1 MAAELLDG
9 RETAKAVRARVADE
23 VDAVKESFR
32 RPGLGVVLV
41 GDDPASHSYVRGK
54 ERACEEVGIHSE
66 EVRLSAEVSEAQVIE
81 TVEGFNA
88 NDRID
93 GILVQLPLPKH
104 MNDRTVLES
113 IDLSKDVDGLNRGSL
128 GSLLLGEDGFIP
140 CTPYGVLELLRHYEI
155 TTSGKHVV
163 VVGRSTLV
171 GKSLANLLL
180 RRGDYGDATVTV
192 CHSRTRDLP
201 ARTREADILV
211 AAMGQP
217 AFVTADM
224 VGDGAVVVDVGVSRV
239 DDSTKKKGY
248 RLQGDVDFAP
258 VAEKA
263 SWITPVP
270 GGVGPMTITMLLQNT
285 LEAARRHGGVSK
297 GTS

>member
-1 MAAELLDG
+1 MAANILDG
-9 RETAKAVRARVADE
+9 RVTAKAVRARVARE
-23 VDAVKESFR
+23 VASIKESFR

-66 EVRLSAEVSEAQVIE
+66 EIRLSAEVSEKQVLE
-81 TVEGFNA
+81 TVKTLNE

-93 GILVQLPLPKH
+93 GILVQLPLPGH
-104 MNDRTVLES
+104 IAERDVLES
-113 IDLSKDVDGLNRGSL
+113 IAPSKDVDGLHRGSL
-128 GSLLLGEDGFIP
+128 GALMLGEEGFLP
-140 CTPYGVLELLRHYEI
+140 CTPYGVLELLRHYELK
-155 TTSGKHVV
+155 TSGKHVV
-163 VVGRSTLV
+163 VLGRSTLV

-192 CHSRTRDLP
+192 CHSRTNDLP
-201 ARTREADILV
+201 ARSREADILV

-224 VGDGAVVVDVGVSRV
+224 VADGAVVVDVGVSRV
-239 DDSTKKKGY
+239 EDSTKKKGY
-248 RLQGDVDFAP
+248 RLQGDVDFAA

-285 LEAARRHGGVSK
+285 LEAARGHAGLSGS
-297 GTS
+297 

>member
-1 MAAELLDG
+1 MAAEILDG
-9 RETAKAVRARVADE
+9 RETAKAVRTRVAEE
-23 VDAVKESFR
+23 VASVKESFR

-66 EVRLSAEVSEAQVIE
+66 EIRLSAEVDESEVLD
-81 TVEGFNA
+81 TVQKLNA
-88 NDRID
+88 DERID

-104 MNDRTVLES
+104 INERSVLES
-113 IDLSKDVDGLNRGSL
+113 IDPSKDVDGLHRGSL
-128 GSLLLGEDGFIP
+128 GALMLGEDGFLP
-140 CTPYGVLELLRHYEI
+140 CTPYGVLELLRHYGI
-155 TTSGKHVV
+155 RTSGKHVV
-163 VVGRSTLV
+163 ILGRSTLV

-201 ARTREADILV
+201 SRAREADILV

-224 VGDGAVVVDVGVSRV
+224 VADGAVVVDVGVSRV
-239 DDSTKKKGY
+239 DDSSKKKGY
-248 RLQGDVDFAP
+248 RLQGDVEFAP

-285 LEAARRHGGVSK
+285 LEAARRHGGLSGPK
-297 GTS
+297 A